1 MYKIA
6 GYYTIYIG
14 NPIMKHSIKKIFKNL
29 SLFLLLAALFA
40 AFAVLAAVEHSNSYE
55 KIDNL
60 NNQKRVI
67 NSLLSLPKG
76 DLDLALIQFN
86 GKSTQL
92 LHDIDKLRNQYEYSF
107 VERFILSN
115 SKEYLSDLD
124 ELSAL
129 TKEFN
134 DRASDYYTKKNNG
147 DKQKEEALQKSF
159 ISLYDQINHI
169 IFRAVSY
176 NQRKFY
182 IHKNTT
188 YLAFITI
195 FFIAIWYRKRL
206 SSIYKD
212 IEYLY
217 DVDKKGYDIFSQEA
231 GAIAVRMRRKP
242 DVSENPAMVDP
253 VTGINNLKGL
263 MSAYAEKKNV
273 KEKNYTSVTI
283 FEIDNFSKTNRVY
296 SQELTQNIL
305 KKVAF
310 AISLHK
316 QSADVVARTDY
327 NQFTVVLSRESK
339 EQSYKDTDIIRQSVA
354 ELKLTSPELGPI
366 VIKMSGGF
374 IIKPNHISLEE
385 AIKQAKSV
393 LDYAKETGGDKIS
406 QIKDL
411 AQSEL

>member
-6 GYYTIYIG
+6 GHYTIYIG
-14 NPIMKHSIKKIFKNL
+14 NPIMKHSIKKIFHNL
-29 SLFLLLAALFA
+29 SLFLLLAAVFA
-40 AFAVLAAVEHSNSYE
+40 AFGVLAAVEHSNSYE

-60 NNQKRVI
+60 NNQKRI
-67 NSLLSLPKG
+67 ISSLLSLPKG

-92 LHDIDKLRNQYEYSF
+92 LHDIDKLRNQYEFSF

-124 ELSAL
+124 RLSYL

-134 DRASDYYTKKNNG
+134 DRASDFYTKKNNG
-147 DKQKEEALQKSF
+147 DREKEEALQKSF
-159 ISLYDQINHI
+159 LSLYDQINNI

-176 NQRKFY
+176 NQKKFY
-182 IHKNTT
+182 IHKNIT
-188 YLAFITI
+188 YIAFILI
-195 FFIAIWYRKRL
+195 LFIALWYRKRL
-206 SSIYKD
+206 LSIYKD

-217 DVDKKGYDIFSQEA
+217 NVDKKGYEIFSQEA

-263 MSAYAEKKNV
+263 MSAYAEKKNI

-316 QSADVVARTDY
+316 QSADVIARTDY
-327 NQFTVVLSRESK
+327 NQFTVILSRESK
-339 EQSYKDTDIIRQSVA
+339 ELSYKDADIIRQSVE

-366 VIKMSGGF
+366 VVKMSGGF
-374 IIKPNHISLEE
+374 VIKPNHVSLDE
-385 AIKQAKSV
+385 AIKQAKKV

-411 AQSEL
+411 AHSEL

>member
-6 GYYTIYIG
+6 GHYTIYIG
-14 NPIMKHSIKKIFKNL
+14 NPTMKHSIKKIFQNL
-29 SLFLLLAALFA
+29 SLFLLLATVFA
-40 AFAVLAAVEHSNSYE
+40 AFGVLAAVEHSNSYE

-60 NNQKRVI
+60 NNQKRI
-67 NSLLSLPKG
+67 ISSLLSLPKG

-92 LHDIDKLRNQYEYSF
+92 LHDIDKLRNQYEFSF

-115 SKEYLSDLD
+115 SKEYLLDLD
-124 ELSAL
+124 KLSSL

-134 DRASDYYTKKNNG
+134 ERASDFYTKKNNG
-147 DKQKEEALQKSF
+147 DKEKEEALHKSF
-159 ISLYDQINHI
+159 LSLYDQINNI

-176 NQRKFY
+176 NQQKFN
-182 IHKNTT
+182 IHKNIT
-188 YLAFITI
+188 YLAFILI
-195 FFIAIWYRKRL
+195 LSIALWYRKRL
-206 SSIYKD
+206 ASIYKD

-217 DVDKKGYDIFSQEA
+217 NVDKKGYEIFSQEA

-263 MSAYAEKKNV
+263 MSSYAEKKNI

-296 SQELTQNIL
+296 SQEMTQNIL

-316 QSADVVARTDY
+316 QSADVIARTDY

-339 EQSYKDTDIIRQSVA
+339 EQSFKDADIIRQSVA

-366 VIKMSGGF
+366 VVKMSGGF

-385 AIKQAKSV
+385 GIAQAKKV
-393 LDYAKETGGDKIS
+393 LEYAKETGGDKIS

-411 AQSEL
+411 AHSEL